1 MLPRE
6 NRLRAPVDFR
16 TAFRA
21 GVKGTSGHALAHM
34 AHTRE
39 SHAPRVGFVVSK
51 AVGNAVIRNRVK
63 RRARAWAAEQVK
75 DLREGDLVVIRALP
89 AAADAD
95 YTALT
100 ASLDRA
106 LRAARRRLR
115 KRDEEATNT
124 SGADADLSN
133 RTDGSAGVSDARG

>member
-6 NRLRAPVDFR
+6 NRLRTPVDFR

-21 GVKGTSGHALAHM
+21 GVKGTSGHALVHV

-51 AVGNAVIRNRVK
+51 AVGNAVVRNRVK

-75 DLREGDLVVIRALP
+75 DLRTGDLLVVRALP
-89 AAADAD
+89 ASADAD
-95 YTALT
+95 FPTLT

-106 LRAARRRLR
+106 LRTARRRLR
-115 KRDEEATNT
+115 KREDAAGTHRAGTGFPEDTDT
-124 SGADADLSN
+124 SVGIA
-133 RTDGSAGVSDARG
+133 DARG

>member
-6 NRLRAPVDFR
+6 NRLRTPVDFR

-51 AVGNAVIRNRVK
+51 AVGNAVTRNRVK

-75 DLREGDLVVIRALP
+75 DLRTGELLVIRALP

-95 YTALT
+95 SPELT

-106 LRAARRRLR
+106 LRTARRRLR
-115 KRDEEATNT
+115 KRDEEATGT
-124 SGADADLSN
+124 SGAAADLGD
-133 RTDGSAGVSDARG
+133 RTARSAGICDASG

>member
-6 NRLRAPVDFR
+6 NRLRTPVDFR

-21 GVKGTSGHALAHM
+21 GVKGTSGHVLAHL

-51 AVGNAVIRNRVK
+51 AVGNAVTRNRVK
-63 RRARAWAAEQVK
+63 RRARAWAAQR
-75 DLREGDLVVIRALP
+75 LTGLGEGDLLVIRALP

-95 YTALT
+95 YPTLER
-100 ASLDRA
+100 SLDRA
-106 LRAARRRLR
+106 LAQATKRLR
-115 KRDEEATNT
+115 AKSERETGDI
-124 SGADADLSN
+124 
-133 RTDGSAGVSDARG
+133 RTGGDRARG